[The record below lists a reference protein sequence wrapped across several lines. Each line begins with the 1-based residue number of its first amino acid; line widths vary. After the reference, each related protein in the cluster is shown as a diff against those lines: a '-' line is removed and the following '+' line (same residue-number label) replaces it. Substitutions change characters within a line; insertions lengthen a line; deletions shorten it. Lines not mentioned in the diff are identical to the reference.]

1 MVDKDFNLMV
11 GLRIREAR
19 EAMHMSR
26 EKFSELCDIS
36 ESFLA
41 AVESGRKG
49 ITTKTVYKICSATY
63 LSPDYLVMGRSHGFE
78 TDVLLELI
86 GGLEEREREH
96 AIQIVSAY
104 VQSVREL
111 SEDKDKNQQ
120 EK

>member
-1 MVDKDFNLMV
+1 MIEKDFNLMV

-19 EAMHMSR
+19 EAMNMSR

-49 ITTKTVYKICSATY
+49 ITTKTVYKICCATH
-63 LSPDYLVMGRSHGFE
+63 LTPDYLVMGRSHGFE

-86 GGLEEREREH
+86 GSLQEREREH

-111 SEDKDKNQQ
+111 SAERDSKQ
-120 EK
+120 